1 MTDKPAK
8 PARRRIRATKPKA
21 KAVSA
26 SAQRE
31 PSHAEISQRAYFLAL
46 ERGGGDELGNWLRA
60 EAELAAA

>member
-1 MTDKPAK
+1 MTDQPAK
-8 PARRRIRATKPKA
+8 PARRRFRATKPKA

-31 PSHAEISQRAYFLAL
+31 PTHHEISERAYFLAL
-46 ERGGGDELGNWLRA
+46 ERGSRDELGNWLRA